1 MMLPWTLS
9 VGAALSALL
18 AAASAECD
26 REALFKF
33 ADSYVFAQENGH
45 AGYLENIADNFTYVE
60 NNKTHEITTGILNNA
75 LVIDHRHT
83 IADTIECATFTEL
96 VVTRNASGMPA
107 PYVIG
112 TQIRHSPGDMSC
124 YLIDSIVT
132 TEGHWLFN
140 ATGTLYWVQRE
151 NWGPIPEAER
161 DSRDTLKA
169 AADAYLSMWDNKSA
183 IDAVPW
189 GTPCARLEG
198 GVYTGNGGPNDSCK
212 VGIPTNNTQAPN
224 SYRRY
229 VIDETVGAISV
240 LCIFEHLENAPDS
253 HEFRLEK
260 GKPSRDPHMAPAVGK
275 IPRCTEAGIV
285 AVITSTFEKPRSSVQ
300 LCLSPTSDLL
310 ATEADDKTDRD
321 RETPTDA
328 SSAPEPGPMARRLE
342 EATEEALLT
351 GGRAGRRAVEEA
363 GFSEELKERL
373 FARVKDAQF
382 RSENAAAFAEAGM
395 PTSAGQATRL
405 MATSQPWTGTE
416 TTQDAVLRM
425 LNDAH
430 KPLKPEL
437 RGRPKM
443 PDLQPVD
450 MRMGQEPR
458 LNAGR
463 RAASARDKA
472 SAYSGMGLKELEK
485 GLSEDEKEAMKK
497 EFRDRFRPAARAMPN
512 TLTGL
517 ASLANERIEDAIARG
532 QFKNIPRGRGVER
545 DSRADNP
552 FIDTTEYIMNKMIK
566 RQDIVPP
573 WIEKQQE
580 LVRQAHV
587 FRTRLRNDWK
597 RYAARMIASKGGSL
611 EEQMNRARRYA
622 KAEELHNPRKRDVDQ
637 IAVPTNSTDDPV
649 MAKMRQQGTPA
660 SADAPS
666 PRVDQGEIIPEDE
679 PLPPP
684 FRDSAWIAAEKSYMD
699 LSIGNLNALTRSY
712 NLMAPELAKKPY
724 FSLERELNSCFA
736 DVAPQLADVIKE
748 RAAKPSPKSVL
759 EALDGRQ
766 GSVFD
771 RFGGRKAKVYE
782 SKAPHYGFR
791 EMWRDLFTRQPS

>member
-1 MMLPWTLS
+1 MMLPWTLG
-9 VGAALSALL
+9 VGAGLGALL

-26 REALFKF
+26 REALLKF
-33 ADSYVFAQENGH
+33 TDSYVFSQENGH
-45 AGYLENIADNFTYVE
+45 AGYMENIADNFTYVE

-83 IADTIECATFTEL
+83 IADTIDCATFTEL
-96 VVTRNASGMPA
+96 IVTRNAGGMRA

-112 TQIRHSPGDMSC
+112 TQIRHNPDDMSC

-140 ATGTLYWVQRE
+140 VTGTLYWVQRE

-161 DSRDTLKA
+161 DSRETLKA
-169 AADAYLSMWDNKSA
+169 AADAYLSMWNNKSA

-198 GVYTGNGGPNDSCK
+198 GAYTGNGGPNDSCK
-212 VGIPTNNTQAPN
+212 LGVPTNNTQAPN
-224 SYRRY
+224 SHRRY
-229 VIDETVGAISV
+229 VIDETMGAISV

-260 GKPSRDPHMAPAVGK
+260 GKVSED
-275 IPRCTEAGIV
+275 IPGGFLRNNARYSNPGRWRTYSAG
-285 AVITSTFEKPRSSVQ
+285 T
-300 LCLSPTSDLL
+300 
-310 ATEADDKTDRD
+310 DDKTDCD

-382 RSENAAAFAEAGM
+382 RSENAAAFAEAGI
-395 PTSAGQATRL
+395 PTSAGQGTRL
-405 MATSQPWTGTE
+405 TATSRPWTGTE

-458 LNAGR
+458 LSAGK

-622 KAEELHNPRKRDVDQ
+622 KAEERHNPRKRNVDQ

-649 MAKMRQQGTPA
+649 MAKMRQQGPPA
-660 SADAPS
+660 SADATS
-666 PRVDQGEIIPEDE
+666 PTVDQGKIISEDE

-684 FRDSAWIAAEKSYMD
+684 FRDPAWLAAEKSYMD
-699 LSIGNLNALTRSY
+699 LSISNLNALTRSY

-736 DVAPQLADVIKE
+736 DVAPQLADVIKG

-759 EALDGRQ
+759 ETLDGRQ

-771 RFGGRKAKVYE
+771 RFGGKKAKVYE